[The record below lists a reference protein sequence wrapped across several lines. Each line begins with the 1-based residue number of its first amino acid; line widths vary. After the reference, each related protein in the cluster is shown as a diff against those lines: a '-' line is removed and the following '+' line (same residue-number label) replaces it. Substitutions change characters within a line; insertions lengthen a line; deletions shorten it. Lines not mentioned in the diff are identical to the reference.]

1 MEQQHLDQF
10 SPKKK
15 WYVYFIDFIMLFV
28 AVTLGFLAENVRDQ
42 QTDKNREISY
52 LKNVHEDLL
61 VDINKFELVISSNNL
76 RLLMLD
82 SLHME
87 INKASPDLPSL
98 YYYIRNLALRTTFES
113 SHLGLDQI
121 KASGGFRLIQNAKII
136 AGIQDYERTLNNAMK
151 AEEGRERT
159 LEQARFKMAVVFD
172 AGTVY
177 QMKMAVVFDAGTVYQ
192 MNKNQNMGEG
202 KSINVRFKRPAYAAP
217 FVVGD
222 RETFNELINLINFS
236 SNSNIYLNNSFNEL
250 KSIAK
255 ALDAAIMEEYG
266 SQFVD

>member
-61 VDINKFELVISSNNL
+61 VDLNRFELVMSANNW

-87 INKASPDLPSL
+87 INKVRPDLPSL

-136 AGIQDYERTLNNAMK
+136 AGIQDYERRLNSAMK
-151 AEEGRERT
+151 LEEIRERT

-172 AGTVY
+172 AGTLY
-177 QMKMAVVFDAGTVYQ
+177 QMT
-192 MNKNQNMGEG
+192 KNQSMFKGE
-202 KSINVRFKRPAYAAP
+202 KTVRFKRPAYAAP

-222 RETFNELINLINFS
+222 RETFNELINFINLGL
-236 SNSNIYLNNSFNEL
+236 NTNIHLNDSFNEL

-266 SQFVD
+266 NQFVNY

>member
-1 MEQQHLDQF
+1 MEQQHLDHF

-61 VDINKFELVISSNNL
+61 VDINRFEFVMSSNNW
-76 RLLMLD
+76 RLLLLD

-98 YYYIRNLALRTTFES
+98 YYYIRNLGLRTTFES

-136 AGIQDYERTLNNAMK
+136 AGIQDYERMLSSTMK
-151 AEEGRERT
+151 LEEVRERT

-172 AGTVY
+172 ASTLY
-177 QMKMAVVFDAGTVYQ
+177 QMT
-192 MNKNQNMGEG
+192 KNQILFKGE
-202 KSINVRFKRPAYAAP
+202 KILVRFKRPAYAAP

-222 RETFNELINLINFS
+222 RETFNELINFINLGL
-236 SNSNIYLNNSFNEL
+236 NTNIQLNNRFNEL

>member
-1 MEQQHLDQF
+1 MEQQQLDQF

-52 LKNVHEDLL
+52 LKNVHDDLL
-61 VDINKFELVISSNNL
+61 VDINRIESVISSNNW

-82 SLHME
+82 SLHIE

-136 AGIQDYERTLNNAMK
+136 AGIQDYERKLNNAMK
-151 AEEGRERT
+151 LEEARERT
-159 LEQARFKMAVVFD
+159 LEQAKFKMAVVFD
-172 AGTVY
+172 AGTLY
-177 QMKMAVVFDAGTVYQ
+177 QMT
-192 MNKNQNMGEG
+192 KNQSMFKGE
-202 KSINVRFKRPAYAAP
+202 KMEVRFKRPAYAAS

-222 RETFNELINLINFS
+222 RETFNELINYV
-236 SNSNIYLNNSFNEL
+236 NIGLNTNLYLNYRYNEL

-266 SQFVD
+266 NQFVD

>member
-1 MEQQHLDQF
+1 MEQQQLDQV

-61 VDINKFELVISSNNL
+61 VDINRFEFVMSSNNW

-87 INKASPDLPSL
+87 INKVSPDLPSL
-98 YYYIRNLALRTTFES
+98 YYYIRNLAVRTTFES

-136 AGIQDYERTLNNAMK
+136 AGIQDYERRLNSAMK
-151 AEEGRERT
+151 LEEIRERT

-172 AGTVY
+172 AGTLY
-177 QMKMAVVFDAGTVYQ
+177 QMT
-192 MNKNQNMGEG
+192 KNQSMFKGE
-202 KSINVRFKRPAYAAP
+202 KTVRYKRPAHAAP

-222 RETFNELINLINFS
+222 RETFNELINFVNLGLNT
-236 SNSNIYLNNSFNEL
+236 NIHLNDSFNEL

-255 ALDAAIMEEYG
+255 ALDAEIMEEYG

>member
-28 AVTLGFLAENVRDQ
+28 AVSLGFLAENVRDQ

-61 VDINKFELVISSNNL
+61 VDINKFEYVISSNNF
-76 RLLMLD
+76 RLLRLD

-87 INKASPDLPSL
+87 INKVSPDLPSL

-136 AGIQDYERTLNNAMK
+136 AGIQDYERRLNSAMK
-151 AEEGRERT
+151 LEEIRERT

-172 AGTVY
+172 AGTLY
-177 QMKMAVVFDAGTVYQ
+177 QMT
-192 MNKNQNMGEG
+192 KNQSMFKGE
-202 KSINVRFKRPAYAAP
+202 KTVRFKRPAYAAP

-222 RETFNELINLINFS
+222 RETFNELINFINLGL
-236 SNSNIYLNNSFNEL
+236 NTNIHLNDSFNEL

-255 ALDAAIMEEYG
+255 ALDAAIIEEYG
-266 SQFVD
+266 NQFVD

>member
-28 AVTLGFLAENVRDQ
+28 AVSLGFLAENVRDQ

-61 VDINKFELVISSNNL
+61 VDINKFEYVISSNNF
-76 RLLMLD
+76 RLLRLD

-87 INKASPDLPSL
+87 INKVSPDLPSL

-136 AGIQDYERTLNNAMK
+136 AGIQDYERRLNSAMK
-151 AEEGRERT
+151 LEEIRERT

-172 AGTVY
+172 AGTLY
-177 QMKMAVVFDAGTVYQ
+177 QMT
-192 MNKNQNMGEG
+192 KNQSMFKGE
-202 KSINVRFKRPAYAAP
+202 KTVRFKRPAYAAP

-222 RETFNELINLINFS
+222 RETFNELINFINLGL
-236 SNSNIYLNNSFNEL
+236 NTNIHLNDSFNEL

-266 SQFVD
+266 NQFVD

>member
-42 QTDKNREISY
+42 QTDKIREISY

-61 VDINKFELVISSNNL
+61 VDLNKFEYVISSNNF
-76 RLLMLD
+76 RLLRLD

-87 INKASPDLPSL
+87 INKVSPDLPSL

-136 AGIQDYERTLNNAMK
+136 AGIQDYERLLNSAMK
-151 AEEGRERT
+151 LEEVRERT

-172 AGTVY
+172 AGTLY
-177 QMKMAVVFDAGTVYQ
+177 QMT
-192 MNKNQNMGEG
+192 KNQSMFKGE
-202 KSINVRFKRPAYAAP
+202 KMEVRFKRPAYAAP

-222 RETFNELINLINFS
+222 RETFNELINFINLGL
-236 SNSNIYLNNSFNEL
+236 NTNIHLNDSFNEL

-255 ALDAAIMEEYG
+255 ALDAAIIEEYG
-266 SQFVD
+266 NQFVD

>member
-1 MEQQHLDQF
+1 LTENKYIF
-10 SPKKK
+10 S
-15 WYVYFIDFIMLFV
+15 
-28 AVTLGFLAENVRDQ
+28 FLPLQ

-87 INKASPDLPSL
+87 IIKASPDLPSL
-98 YYYIRNLALRTTFES
+98 YYYIRNLALRATFES

-136 AGIQDYERTLNNAMK
+136 AGIQDYEGKLNNSMK
-151 AEEGRERT
+151 LEELREGT

-172 AGTVY
+172 ADTHY
-177 QMKMAVVFDAGTVYQ
+177 QMI
-192 MNKNQNMGEG
+192 KNQNMGDS
-202 KSINVRFKRPAYAAP
+202 KNIYVRINRPAYAAP
-217 FVVGD
+217 FGVGD
-222 RETFNELINLINFS
+222 RETFNELINLINLG
-236 SNSNIYLNNSFNEL
+236 LNGNLYL
-250 KSIAK
+250 KSLLSGKSVKWLKNWHNI
-255 ALDAAIMEEYG
+255 LIMNTCFLVF
-266 SQFVD
+266 QK

>member
-136 AGIQDYERTLNNAMK
+136 AGIQDYERMLNSTMK
-151 AEEGRERT
+151 LEEVRERT

-172 AGTVY
+172 AGTLY
-177 QMKMAVVFDAGTVYQ
+177 QMT
-192 MNKNQNMGEG
+192 KNQSMFKGE
-202 KSINVRFKRPAYAAP
+202 KTVRFKRPAYAAP

-222 RETFNELINLINFS
+222 RETFNELINFINLGL
-236 SNSNIYLNNSFNEL
+236 NTNIHLNDSFNEL

-255 ALDAAIMEEYG
+255 ALDAAIIEEYG
-266 SQFVD
+266 NQFVD

>member
-1 MEQQHLDQF
+1 
-10 SPKKK
+10 
-15 WYVYFIDFIMLFV
+15 MLFV

-61 VDINKFELVISSNNL
+61 VDINRFEFVMSANNW

-136 AGIQDYERTLNNAMK
+136 AGIQDYERMLNSTMK
-151 AEEGRERT
+151 LEEVRERT

-172 AGTVY
+172 AGTLY
-177 QMKMAVVFDAGTVYQ
+177 QMT
-192 MNKNQNMGEG
+192 KNQSMFKGE
-202 KSINVRFKRPAYAAP
+202 KMEVRFKRPAYAAP

-222 RETFNELINLINFS
+222 RETFNELINFINLGL
-236 SNSNIYLNNSFNEL
+236 NTNLYLNNRFNEL

>member
-61 VDINKFELVISSNNL
+61 VDINKFEYVISSNNF
-76 RLLMLD
+76 RLLRLD

-87 INKASPDLPSL
+87 INKVSPDLPSL

-136 AGIQDYERTLNNAMK
+136 AGIQDYERRLNSAMK
-151 AEEGRERT
+151 LEEIRERT

-172 AGTVY
+172 AGTLY
-177 QMKMAVVFDAGTVYQ
+177 QMT
-192 MNKNQNMGEG
+192 KNQSMFKGE
-202 KSINVRFKRPAYAAP
+202 KMEVRFKRPAYAAP

-222 RETFNELINLINFS
+222 RKTFNELINYINLG
-236 SNSNIYLNNSFNEL
+236 SNANIALNERFNEL

-266 SQFVD
+266 NQFVD

>member
-1 MEQQHLDQF
+1 MEQQHLDHF

-136 AGIQDYERTLNNAMK
+136 AGIQDYERTLNSAMK
-151 AEEGRERT
+151 LEEVRERT

-172 AGTVY
+172 AGTLY
-177 QMKMAVVFDAGTVYQ
+177 QMT
-192 MNKNQNMGEG
+192 KNQSMFKGE
-202 KSINVRFKRPAYAAP
+202 KMEVRFKRPAYAAP

-222 RETFNELINLINFS
+222 RETFNELINYV
-236 SNSNIYLNNSFNEL
+236 NIGLNTNLYLNIRFNEL

>member
-1 MEQQHLDQF
+1 MEENQPNRF

-61 VDINKFELVISSNNL
+61 VDLNRFEFVVSSNNL

-87 INKASPDLPSL
+87 INKVSPDLPSL
-98 YYYIRNLALRTTFES
+98 YYYLRNLALRTTFES

-136 AGIQDYERTLNNAMK
+136 AGIQDYERGLNSAMK
-151 AEEGRERT
+151 LEEVREHS
-159 LEQARFKMAVVFD
+159 LEQARFKIAIVFD
-172 AGTVY
+172 AGTLY
-177 QMKMAVVFDAGTVYQ
+177 QMT
-192 MNKNQNMGEG
+192 KNQNMGDRKIL
-202 KSINVRFKRPAYAAP
+202 KSRFKRPAFAAP
-217 FVVGD
+217 FVVRD
-222 RETFNELINLINFS
+222 HETFNELINLVTLSLTTNM
-236 SNSNIYLNNSFNEL
+236 YLNLRYNEL
-250 KSIAK
+250 MSIAK
-255 ALDAAIMEEYG
+255 ELDTAIMREYG
-266 SQFVD
+266 NQFVD

>member
-28 AVTLGFLAENVRDQ
+28 AVSLGFLAENVRDQ

-136 AGIQDYERTLNNAMK
+136 AGIQDYERRLNSAMK
-151 AEEGRERT
+151 LEEIRERT

-172 AGTVY
+172 AGTLY
-177 QMKMAVVFDAGTVYQ
+177 QMT
-192 MNKNQNMGEG
+192 KNQSMFKGE
-202 KSINVRFKRPAYAAP
+202 KMEVRFKRPAYAAP

-222 RETFNELINLINFS
+222 RETFNELINFINLGL
-236 SNSNIYLNNSFNEL
+236 NTNIHLNDSFNEL

-266 SQFVD
+266 NQFVD

>member
-1 MEQQHLDQF
+1 
-10 SPKKK
+10 
-15 WYVYFIDFIMLFV
+15 MLFV

-87 INKASPDLPSL
+87 INKVRPDLSSL
-98 YYYIRNLALRTTFES
+98 YYYIRNIALRTTFES

-136 AGIQDYERTLNNAMK
+136 AGIQDYEGKLNNSMK
-151 AEEGRERT
+151 LEELRERT

-177 QMKMAVVFDAGTVYQ
+177 QMT
-192 MNKNQNMGEG
+192 KNQSMFKGE
-202 KSINVRFKRPAYAAP
+202 KMEVRFKRPAYAAP
-217 FVVGD
+217 FVVGN
-222 RETFNELINLINFS
+222 RETFNELKFRS
-236 SNSNIYLNNSFNEL
+236 C
-250 KSIAK
+250 
-255 ALDAAIMEEYG
+255 
-266 SQFVD
+266 

>member
-28 AVTLGFLAENVRDQ
+28 AVSLGFLAENVRDQ

-61 VDINKFELVISSNNL
+61 VDLNRFELVMSANNW

-87 INKASPDLPSL
+87 INKVSPDLPSL

-136 AGIQDYERTLNNAMK
+136 AGIQDYERRLNSAMK
-151 AEEGRERT
+151 LEEIRERT

-172 AGTVY
+172 AGTLY
-177 QMKMAVVFDAGTVYQ
+177 QMT
-192 MNKNQNMGEG
+192 KNQSMFKGE
-202 KSINVRFKRPAYAAP
+202 KMEVRFKRPAYAAP

-222 RETFNELINLINFS
+222 RETFNELINFINLGL
-236 SNSNIYLNNSFNEL
+236 NTNIHLNDSFNEL

-255 ALDAAIMEEYG
+255 ALDAAIIEEYG
-266 SQFVD
+266 NQFVD

>member
-1 MEQQHLDQF
+1 MEQQLDHF

-15 WYVYFIDFIMLFV
+15 WYVYLIDFIMLFV
-28 AVTLGFLAENVRDQ
+28 AVTLGFLAENLRDQ

-61 VDINKFELVISSNNL
+61 VDINRFEFVMSANNW

-87 INKASPDLPSL
+87 INKVSPDLPSL
-98 YYYIRNLALRTTFES
+98 YYYIRNLAVRTTFES

-136 AGIQDYERTLNNAMK
+136 AGIQDYERRLNSAMK
-151 AEEGRERT
+151 LEEIRERT

-172 AGTVY
+172 AGTLY
-177 QMKMAVVFDAGTVYQ
+177 QMT
-192 MNKNQNMGEG
+192 KNQSMFKGE
-202 KSINVRFKRPAYAAP
+202 KMEVRFKRPAYAAP

-222 RETFNELINLINFS
+222 RETFNELINFVNLGLNT
-236 SNSNIYLNNSFNEL
+236 NIHLNDSFNEL

-255 ALDAAIMEEYG
+255 ALDAEIMEEYG

>member
-1 MEQQHLDQF
+1 MEQQHLDHF

-136 AGIQDYERTLNNAMK
+136 AGIQDYERMLNSTMK
-151 AEEGRERT
+151 LEEIRERT
-159 LEQARFKMAVVFD
+159 LEQTRFKMAVVFD
-172 AGTVY
+172 AGTLY
-177 QMKMAVVFDAGTVYQ
+177 QMT
-192 MNKNQNMGEG
+192 KNQSMFKGE
-202 KSINVRFKRPAYAAP
+202 KMEVRFKRPAYAAP

-222 RETFNELINLINFS
+222 RETFNELINYV
-236 SNSNIYLNNSFNEL
+236 NIGLNTNLYLNNRYNEL

>member
-52 LKNVHEDLL
+52 LKNVHEDLF
-61 VDINKFELVISSNNL
+61 VDINRFEFVVSSNNW
-76 RLLMLD
+76 RLLLLD

-87 INKASPDLPSL
+87 INKVRPDLHSL
-98 YYYIRNLALRTTFES
+98 YYYIRNIALRTTFES

-136 AGIQDYERTLNNAMK
+136 AGIQDYEGKLNNSMK
-151 AEEGRERT
+151 LEELRERT

-172 AGTVY
+172 ASTLY
-177 QMKMAVVFDAGTVYQ
+177 QMT
-192 MNKNQNMGEG
+192 KNQILFKGE
-202 KSINVRFKRPAYAAP
+202 KILVRFKRPAYAAP

-222 RETFNELINLINFS
+222 RETFNELINFINLGL
-236 SNSNIYLNNSFNEL
+236 NTNLYLNNRFNEL

-266 SQFVD
+266 TQFVD